1 MNSLTMDKEKEIEV
15 VRKKLQAMENLN
27 RALSKE
33 RNDLIQVN
41 TSQNCNQAL
50 SNKVKTILS
59 RT

>member
-41 TSQNCNQAL
+41 TSQN
-50 SNKVKTILS
+50 S
-59 RT
+59 

>member
-1 MNSLTMDKEKEIEV
+1 MNSLTMEKEKEIET

-41 TSQNCNQAL
+41 
-50 SNKVKTILS
+50 K
-59 RT
+59 

>member
-41 TSQNCNQAL
+41 TL
-50 SNKVKTILS
+50 LVLM
-59 RT
+59 RHVELLE